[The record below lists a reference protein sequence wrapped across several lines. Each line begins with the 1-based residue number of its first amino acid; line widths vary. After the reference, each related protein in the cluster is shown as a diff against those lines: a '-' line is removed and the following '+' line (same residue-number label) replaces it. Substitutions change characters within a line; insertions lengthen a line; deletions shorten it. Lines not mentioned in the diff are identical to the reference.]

1 MTIQNVKN
9 LIGDTFRRYQENAVA
24 DPEMAKMYA
33 DDHST
38 IQTVARYLET
48 GDMEDVRRAAEIIE
62 RMDTAPR
69 EELVI
74 AIGKDF
80 GAEWVDLH
88 LGWEIYS
95 WV

>member
-24 DPEMAKMYA
+24 DPDMAKMYA

-38 IQTVARYLET
+38 IQSVARYLET
-48 GDMEDVRRAAEIIE
+48 GDLEDVRRAADIIN

-69 EELVI
+69 EEIVI

-80 GAEWVDLH
+80 GADWVEQY
-88 LGWEIYS
+88 LGWEIYG